1 MKKIP
6 VGQTIAEAYRFTFVG
21 LEKVIALIWLPI
33 IVLTIADY
41 FAKGAYLSAMATALE
56 SGDNSQ
62 LGPIFAA
69 QLGFAVFTLIV
80 RAVIAVAICREIL
93 APLQRPL
100 FLRFSLGSVE
110 LRVLAAMA
118 GLVALMVLAF
128 VLCMIAGTLL
138 GGLLAVPG
146 GGMVPGQMA
155 AGVAVMIGLV
165 LSPVLIYVFVRLG
178 SLLVPAAVIDG
189 GLGLERSWA
198 LLKGNVWRI
207 IAVSL
212 AVSIPP
218 ILVHAMLQGFAMAPD
233 TVSQTFDPAG
243 GIPAL
248 FRYMAVTFRQTAAHL
263 PLLEGLDFVA
273 APFFYG
279 LMFSAPAFAYKALA
293 ESFVPAAIGR
303 DGKLG

>member
-6 VGQTIAEAYRFTFVG
+6 VGQTIAEAYRFTFIG

-41 FAKGAYLSAMATALE
+41 FAKGAYLSAMAAALE
-56 SGDNSQ
+56 TGNNVQ
-62 LGPIFAA
+62 LGSIFAA
-69 QLGFAVFTLIV
+69 QFGFAVFTLIV

-110 LRVLAAMA
+110 LRVFGARA
-118 GLVALMVLAF
+118 GLGILMVLAMI
-128 VLCMIAGTLL
+128 LCMIAGTLL
-138 GGLLAVPG
+138 GGSLAVSAS
-146 GGMVPGQMA
+146 GMVPGQLA
-155 AGVAVMIGLV
+155 AGVAVMVALV
-165 LSPVLIYVFVRLG
+165 LSPLLIYVFVRLG

-189 GLGLERSWA
+189 GLGMARSWE

-207 IAVSL
+207 IGVSL
-212 AVSIPP
+212 AVSVPA
-218 ILVHAMLQGFAMAPD
+218 ILVHAMLQGFAMGPD
-233 TVSQTFDPAG
+233 SVGQTFDPAG
-243 GIPAL
+243 GLPAL

-293 ESFVPAAIGR
+293 DSFTPPAMGS
-303 DGKLG
+303 DSKLG